1 MQVSGVWP
9 SLTAQPGEPE
19 LVGCHGEIRSF
30 RYFVVDNSII
40 MATLDH
46 PAGL

>member
-1 MQVSGVWP
+1 MQVSGAWP
-9 SLTAQPGEPE
+9 YLCARLGEPK
-19 LVGCHGEIRSF
+19 LLGCRGDSRSF

-46 PAGL
+46 PEGP

>member
-1 MQVSGVWP
+1 MQVSGAWP
-9 SLTAQPGEPE
+9 YLCTRPGEPE
-19 LVGCHGEIRSF
+19 LLSGGGSRSF

-46 PAGL
+46 PEGP

>member
-1 MQVSGVWP
+1 MQLSGAWP
-9 SLTAQPGEPE
+9 FLTAQPGEPE
-19 LVGCHGEIRSF
+19 LVDCCGESRPF